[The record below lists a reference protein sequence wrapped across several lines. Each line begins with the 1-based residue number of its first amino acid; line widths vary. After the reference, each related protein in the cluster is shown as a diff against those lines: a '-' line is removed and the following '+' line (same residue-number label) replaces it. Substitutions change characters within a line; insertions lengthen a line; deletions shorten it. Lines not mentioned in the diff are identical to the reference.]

1 MISSSKAAGDE
12 PEEGEDEGEG
22 EEVKQQ
28 RMKTWEKHES
38 NVSQLHKDCYV
49 SWDTLGSHI
58 LAVIATQANILV
70 LQATAKNFPTEL
82 HPPNPFFSSM
92 QSSPLPLQ
100 TRLWCFALDYLLGW
114 SGSNVAATAKHWTAP
129 ETSQGTQTKSCL
141 LGYRIRVTHLGFVP
155 PAFSPNPQCA
165 ATPVLTQKQKQ

>member
-82 HPPNPFFSSM
+82 HPPQRFFLQHAVLSPPTTNKALMFRFRLSPWLKWEQCSSH
-92 QSSPLPLQ
+92 SKTLDSPRDL
-100 TRLWCFALDYLLGW
+100 T
-114 SGSNVAATAKHWTAP
+114 
-129 ETSQGTQTKSCL
+129 
-141 LGYRIRVTHLGFVP
+141 GYPDQILSAGI
-155 PAFSPNPQCA
+155 QD
-165 ATPVLTQKQKQ
+165 